1 MSPYISTS
9 HANLLRFTTVGSV
22 DDGKSTLIGRLLM
35 DTKNIFDDQIEAVKK
50 VAERRGEKEID
61 LSLLTDGL
69 AAEREQ
75 GITIDVAYRY
85 FQTPKR
91 KFIIADT
98 PGHVQYTRNMVTGAS
113 TANLAIILID
123 ARKGILE
130 QSRRHGFIA
139 SLLQVSHMI
148 VAVNKIDLVNYS
160 PEVFESIVDEYDEYS
175 RKLDIKDITYIP
187 VSALKGDN
195 VVTKSI
201 NTPWYD
207 GPTVLHVLENVH
219 IGSDLNIRD
228 FRFPVQYVI
237 RPDLNFRGYA
247 GRIVAGTIS
256 PGEDIVVLPSG
267 IISKI
272 KTITTMDGELE
283 EGRAPQSVVVTLE
296 DEIDVSRGD
305 MIVRRHNLPLVESN
319 VDAIVCWMGNDPLK
333 VGKNYFIKHTTRM
346 INAYISE
353 LVYMFDVN
361 TLHRTDATEHNLF
374 CELLTTPHHT
384 DVNTLM
390 LNEIGRAQ
398 FKLTQPIMFD
408 QYNKNRETGSFIIID
423 PDTNFTV
430 GAGMI
435 RGAVR
440 SIEETIHAEETVKAE
455 EELHIKVEMER
466 AAIARPEREERY
478 KHKTAVIWFT
488 GLSGSGKST
497 IARSLERLLFATGI
511 HTALLDWDKLRH
523 GLCKDLSFSE
533 DEDRIENIRRVGE
546 VASVFYEHGSVV
558 LCTFISPLRCQR
570 DQVKALIPEGRFFEV
585 FVRCSLQTCI
595 QRDPRGLYKKAID
608 GKIPQFTGINAP
620 YEEPLNP
627 DIVLDTEHISIED
640 NLKAMLG
647 LLKSKGIIRK

>member
-1 MSPYISTS
+1 MDSHTSPD

-35 DTKNIFDDQIEAVKK
+35 DTKNVYDDQLEAVKK
-50 VAERRGEKEID
+50 VAKRKGEEEID

-123 ARKGILE
+123 ARRGVLE

-148 VAVNKIDLVNYS
+148 VAVNKIDLVDYS
-160 PEVFESIVDEYDEYS
+160 QEVYDSIVEEYDEYS
-175 RKLDIKDITYIP
+175 RKLDIKDITYVP

-195 VVTKSI
+195 VVVKSEK
-201 NTPWYD
+201 TPWYD
-207 GPTVLHVLENVH
+207 GPTVLHMLENVH
-219 IGSDLNIRD
+219 IGSDFNIRD

-247 GRIVAGTIS
+247 GRVVAGTVS
-256 PGEDIVVLPSG
+256 PGEEIVVLPSG
-267 IISKI
+267 LTSKV
-272 KTITTMDGELE
+272 KTITTMDGDLE
-283 EGRAPQSVVVTLE
+283 EARAPQSVVITLE
-296 DEIDVSRGD
+296 DEIDISRGD
-305 MIVRRHNLPLVESN
+305 MIVRRHNLPQVEN
-319 VDAIVCWMGNDPLK
+319 NIDVILCWMGNDPL
-333 VGKNYFIKHTTRM
+333 VIGKSYFIKHTTRTV
-346 INAYISE
+346 NASITK
-353 LVYMFDVN
+353 LIYMFDVN

-374 CELLTTPHHT
+374 CELITTSHHT
-384 DVNTLM
+384 DVNTLL
-390 LNEIGRAQ
+390 LNEIGRAEI
-398 FKLTQPIMFD
+398 KLTQPIMLD

-440 SIEETIHAEETVKAE
+440 SIEETIHGEGKTDVE
-455 EELHIKVEMER
+455 EELPVKVEIGRE
-466 AAIARPEREERY
+466 PVSLKEREERY

-488 GLSGSGKST
+488 GLSGAGKST
-497 IARSLERLLFATGI
+497 IAKSLERILFSTGI
-511 HTALLDWDKLRH
+511 HTALLDWDKLH
-523 GLCKDLSFSE
+523 YGLCKDLSFS
-533 DEDRIENIRRVGE
+533 DQDRIENIRRAGE
-546 VASVFYEHGSVV
+546 VARVFYEHGSVV
-558 LCTFISPLRCQR
+558 LCTFVSPLRCQR

-595 QRDPRGLYKKAID
+595 ERDPRGLYKKAI
-608 GKIPQFTGINAP
+608 GGEIPQFTGINAP

-627 DIVLDTEHISIED
+627 DVMLDSEHKSIEE
-640 NLKAMLG
+640 NLKALLEML
-647 LLKSKGIIRK
+647 KRKGIIRK

>member
-1 MSPYISTS
+1 MDSHTSPN

-35 DTKNIFDDQIEAVKK
+35 DTQNIYDDQLEAVKK
-50 VAERRGEKEID
+50 IAERKGEKEID

-85 FQTPKR
+85 FQTSKR

-123 ARKGILE
+123 ARRGILE

-148 VAVNKIDLVNYS
+148 VAVNKIDLVDYS
-160 PEVFESIVDEYDEYS
+160 QEVFDSIVEEYDEYS

-195 VVTKSI
+195 VVVKSEK
-201 NTPWYD
+201 TPWYD

-219 IGSDLNIRD
+219 IGSDFNIRD

-247 GRIVAGTIS
+247 GRIVAGSIN
-256 PGEDIVVLPSG
+256 PGEEIVVLPSG
-267 IISKI
+267 LTSKV
-272 KTITTMDGELE
+272 KTITTMDGDLDEAH
-283 EGRAPQSVVVTLE
+283 APQSVVITLE
-296 DEIDVSRGD
+296 DEIDISRGD
-305 MIVRRHNLPLVESN
+305 MIVRRHNLPQVEN
-319 VDAIVCWMGNDPLK
+319 NIDAILCWMGNDPLEI
-333 VGKNYFIKHTTRM
+333 GKNYFIKHTTRTV
-346 INAYISE
+346 NACVSE
-353 LVYMFDVN
+353 LIYMFDVN

-374 CELLTTPHHT
+374 CELIKTPHRT
-384 DVNTLM
+384 DVNTLL
-390 LNEIGRAQ
+390 LNEIGRAEL
-398 FKLTQPIMFD
+398 KLTQPIMLD
-408 QYNKNRETGSFIIID
+408 QYNKNRETGSFIMID

-430 GAGMI
+430 AAGMI

-440 SIEETIHAEETVKAE
+440 SIEETIHVEEKTDIV
-455 EELHIKVEMER
+455 EELPVKVE
-466 AAIARPEREERY
+466 IEREPVSLQEREDRY

-488 GLSGSGKST
+488 GLSGAGKST
-497 IARSLERLLFATGI
+497 IAKSLERILFSTGI
-511 HTALLDWDKLRH
+511 HTALLDWDKLH
-523 GLCKDLSFSE
+523 YGLCKDLSFS
-533 DEDRIENIRRVGE
+533 DQDRIENTRRAGE
-546 VASVFYEHGSVV
+546 VARVFYEHGSVV
-558 LCTFISPLRCQR
+558 LCTFVSPLRCQR

-608 GKIPQFTGINAP
+608 GKIPQFTGINSP

-627 DIVLDTEHISIED
+627 DVILDSEHKSIEE
-640 NLKAMLG
+640 NLRALLDML
-647 LLKSKGIIRK
+647 KRKGIIRK